1 MDTSTFYLNVIRL
14 AALASLAI
22 AICQAGAAPMETQQD
37 QDEFNIIRSSVVLS
51 DQFVI
56 SATAIGDANFYNDI
70 VTPHKSQTQ
79 TAAVPEP
86 ATILIFGLGSIIL
99 FYKRKR
105 K

>member
-22 AICQAGAAPMETQQD
+22 AICEAGATPMETQQY
-37 QDEFNIIRSSVVLS
+37 QDEFNIISSSVVS

-56 SATAIGDANFYNDI
+56 SSTTISDANFYSDI
-70 VTPHKSQTQ
+70 ETPPQNQAQ

-86 ATILIFGLGSIIL
+86 ATVLILGLGSMIL
-99 FYKRKR
+99 VYKRKR